1 MHQPLLRVFI
11 GYDPVETV
19 AWHTFAHSIL
29 RQSSIPVA
37 LVPVNLRNL
46 GGIYTRAR
54 DPKQSNEFSFTRF
67 LVPHLSGY
75 SGLSVF
81 FDCDMLLRCDI
92 AELLE
97 VPKQEPGKAVYV
109 VKHDYQPRDDIKYL
123 NTVQYRYP
131 RKNWS
136 SVVLWDCGHAANRS
150 VTPEYVNT
158 TEALNL
164 HRFLWLRD
172 EEIGELNV
180 RWNWLVGEYDEPPAD
195 VKNVHWT
202 VGGPYFSEFSKS
214 DFAGEWF
221 AERERIN
228 YVLQR
233 GDSRDESKGK
243 PE

>member
-1 MHQPLLRVFI
+1 MQSQSLLRVFI

-37 LVPVNLRNL
+37 LVPVNIRNL
-46 GGIYTRAR
+46 GGIFTRPR
-54 DPKQSNEFSFTRF
+54 DAKQSNEFSFTRF

-75 SGLSVF
+75 TGLSVF

-97 VPKQEPGKAVYV
+97 VPKQQPGKAVYV

-136 SVVLWDCGHAANRS
+136 SVILFNCAHPSNRVL
-150 VTPEYVNT
+150 TPDFVNNAT
-158 TEALNL
+158 GREFHT
-164 HRFLWLRD
+164 FTWLQD
-172 EEIGELNV
+172 SEIGDLSPG
-180 RWNWLVGEYDEPPAD
+180 WNFLVGHTKHNIKPRLMHFTDGGPWFDHMRDIPFAGWWTNEYDYMM
-195 VKNVHWT
+195 KT
-202 VGGPYFSEFSKS
+202 
-214 DFAGEWF
+214 
-221 AERERIN
+221 
-228 YVLQR
+228 R
-233 GDSRDESKGK
+233 GRFE
-243 PE
+243 

>member
-1 MHQPLLRVFI
+1 MPSQPLLRVFI

-19 AWHTFAHSIL
+19 AWHTFAQSIL
-29 RQSSIPVA
+29 RQSSIPIA
-37 LVPVNLRNL
+37 LVPVNIRNL
-46 GGIYTRAR
+46 GGIFTRPR
-54 DPKQSNEFSFTRF
+54 DAKQSNEFSFSRF

-75 SGLSVF
+75 DGLSVF

-97 VPKQEPGKAVYV
+97 VPKQQPGKAVYV

-136 SVVLWDCGHAANRS
+136 SVVLWDCGHPSNRT
-150 VTPEYVNT
+150 VTADYVNT

-164 HRFLWLRD
+164 HRFLWLKD

-202 VGGPYFSEFSKS
+202 IGGPYFTEFSQS

-221 AERERIN
+221 AERERMTH
-228 YVLQR
+228 VLQR
-233 GDSRDESKGK
+233 DELKTKGK
-243 PE
+243 